1 LIVVFSG
8 FSIGIYNGILFTEL
22 FVFIFGLVM
31 IVPFTLFVAGVI
43 YPYWWGYV
51 KITNTRIIFREQP
64 FIKFNVF
71 SKVEF
76 MFSSK
81 LVVNFNLKTNRLTFW
96 QDDIDRPGLLIL
108 DGLSPL
114 DLKKFRKVLCN
125 IKNIDLTLENE

>member
-1 LIVVFSG
+1 
-8 FSIGIYNGILFTEL
+8 
-22 FVFIFGLVM
+22 
-31 IVPFTLFVAGVI
+31 
-43 YPYWWGYV
+43 
-51 KITNTRIIFREQP
+51 
-64 FIKFNVF
+64 
-71 SKVEF
+71 